1 MSATV
6 TYKGSTIGT
15 ASNSTLTLY
24 TAGTWVEDDIEI
36 TDVTSGGGST
46 LGTKTITAN
55 GTYSASSDGYDG
67 YSSVTVTVPS
77 VAPTG
82 TKQISIT
89 ENGITTEDV
98 TNYANAEITVNVS
111 GGGSASIDSFVDGTV
126 PTGATTLSTAT
137 SIIGYGLANRT
148 SMTSLSAPY
157 VTSIGAYAL
166 SGCTGLTSISFPSL
180 TSFGGDY
187 ALTGCTGLTSVAFPS
202 FTNQSRTRTFNNC
215 SSLTVADF
223 GNCTKISS
231 QTFNGA
237 NALRTLVLRKADAI
251 CTLDAWNAIT
261 IGGIYNNPTA
271 STIYVP
277 SALIS
282 TYESASNWASAK
294 TAGVTFAA
302 IEGSAYA

>member
-67 YSSVTVTVPS
+67 YSSVTV
-77 VAPTG
+77 
-82 TKQISIT
+82 
-89 ENGITTEDV
+89 
-98 TNYANAEITVNVS
+98 NVQ
-111 GGGSASIDSFVDGTV
+111 GGGYSVDDIAGGG
-126 PTGATTLSTAT
+126 PTGAITINST
-137 SIIGYGLANRT
+137 SIEPFAFYHKTGIT
-148 SMTSLSAPY
+148 SVSAPNCTN
-157 VTSIGAYAL
+157 VKESAFDQ
-166 SGCTGLTSISFPSL
+166 CTGITSISFP
-180 TSFGGDY
+180 
-187 ALTGCTGLTSVAFPS
+187 ALTTLTTGYNFRNCRFTSIALPS
-202 FTNQSRTRTFNNC
+202 FTGATLVRSFGDCSALVTADLGAATSLHNQLFINC
-215 SSLTVADF
+215 S
-223 GNCTKISS
+223 
-231 QTFNGA
+231 
-237 NALRTLVLRKADAI
+237 ALRTIILRKTDSIA
-251 CTLDAWNAIT
+251 TLGAYNANCL
-261 IGGIYNNPTA
+261 GGIYNNPTA

-294 TAGVTFAA
+294 TAGVTFEA

>member
-89 ENGITTEDV
+89 QNGTTTEDV
-98 TNYANAEITVNVS
+98 TSYATAEITVNVS
-111 GGGSASIDSFVDGTV
+111 GGGGYSVDDIAA
-126 PTGATTLSTAT
+126 GAPSGAITISAT
-137 SIIGYGLANRT
+137 SIEPFAFYHKTGIT
-148 SMTSLSAPY
+148 SVSAPNCTN
-157 VTSIGAYAL
+157 VKESAFDQ
-166 SGCTGLTSISFPSL
+166 CTGITSISFPNL
-180 TSFGGDY
+180 TT
-187 ALTGCTGLTSVAFPS
+187 LTGGYQFRKCSFTSVALPS
-202 FTNQSRTRTFNNC
+202 LSGATSVRAFGDC
-215 SSLTVADF
+215 SSLATADL
-223 GNCTKISS
+223 GNTTALNNQLFINCS
-231 QTFNGA
+231 
-237 NALRTLVLRKADAI
+237 ALRTIILRKTDSIA
-251 CTLDAWNAIT
+251 TLGAYNANCL
-261 IGGIYNNPTA
+261 GGIYNNPTA

-277 SALIS
+277 SALKS